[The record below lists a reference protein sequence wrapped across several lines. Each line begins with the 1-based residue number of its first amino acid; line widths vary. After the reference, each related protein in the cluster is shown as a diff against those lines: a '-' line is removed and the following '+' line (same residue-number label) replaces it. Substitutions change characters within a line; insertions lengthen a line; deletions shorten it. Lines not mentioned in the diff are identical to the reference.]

1 MSKYIEIARELSERI
16 THKIYPPNSYLPS
29 ENELCKEFDAS
40 RDTVRKALNLL
51 ADRKSILKEKGKGS
65 KVLPVDIVTFPA
77 SGLISFKELAS
88 QSSQTIE
95 TDVIRFGLTDDPY
108 ILEKLAMPDGSKA
121 LEIYRI
127 RSYDGERII
136 EDRDYLNPEVI
147 PGVTPDIAQDSLY
160 QYIEQVLDKTIGF
173 ARKEITVEPA
183 SEFDKEHMDLKGGNL
198 LVIVRSLTY
207 LEDAT
212 LFQYTESRH
221 RTDKFKFLDFS
232 RRERL

>member
-1 MSKYIEIARELSERI
+1 MSKYHEIARELSERI
-16 THKIYPPNSYLPS
+16 AHKQYPAHSYLPS
-29 ENELCKEFDAS
+29 ESELCKEFDAS

-65 KVLPVDIVTFPA
+65 KVLPVEVVTFPT
-77 SGLISFKELAS
+77 SGLISFKELAFHS
-88 QSSQTIE
+88 PQTIE
-95 TDVIRFGLTDDPY
+95 TDVLEFTMTKDPEV
-108 ILEKLAMPDGSKA
+108 LEKLSMSPGSQA
-121 LEIYRI
+121 LKILRI

-136 EDRDYLNPEVI
+136 EDLDYINPEII
-147 PGVTPDIAQDSLY
+147 PGLTKETAQNSIY
-160 QYIEQVLDKTIGF
+160 EYIEQTLKLPIGF

-183 SEFDKEHMDLKGGNL
+183 YDREYNNMDLKGNNL
-198 LVIVRSLTY
+198 LVVVRSTTY

-221 RTDKFKFLDFS
+221 RPDKFKFLDFS